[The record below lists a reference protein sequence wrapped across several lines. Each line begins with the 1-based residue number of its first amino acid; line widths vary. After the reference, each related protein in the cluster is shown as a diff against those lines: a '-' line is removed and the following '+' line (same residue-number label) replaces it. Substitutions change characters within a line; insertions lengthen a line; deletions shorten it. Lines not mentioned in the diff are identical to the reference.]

1 MIQRFEKFTTGITR
15 IYKSIRKIKKYK
27 MSALGLKGTHV
38 MCLHYLS
45 RHPEGLTATAL
56 CQLCSEDKAGISRIL
71 ADLKQKNLIRYE
83 QEENRKKYRTKA
95 VLTKDGLD
103 ESRKL
108 TKLILR
114 AVEAGGKGLAQ
125 KDLDTFYR
133 ALSVIADNLEHAC
146 LELDCSQQKGNYTS

>member
-15 IYKSIRKIKKYK
+15 IYKSIQKIKKYN
-27 MSALGLKGTHV
+27 MSSLGLKGTHV

-45 RHPEGLTATAL
+45 RHPEGLTATKL

-71 ADLKQKNLIRYE
+71 ADLKHKKLIRYE

-95 VLTKDGLD
+95 VLTKDGLN

-114 AVEAGGKGLAQ
+114 AVDAGGKGLAE
-125 KDLDTFYR
+125 KELDIFYR
-133 ALSVIADNLEHAC
+133 ALFIIAENLEQIC
-146 LELDCSQQKGNYTS
+146 LEMNQ

>member
-15 IYKSIRKIKKYK
+15 IYKSIQKIKKYK

-45 RHPEGLTATAL
+45 RHPEGLTAARL

-71 ADLKQKNLIRYE
+71 ADLEQKNLIRYE
-83 QEENRKKYRTKA
+83 QEENRKKYRAKA
-95 VLTKDGLD
+95 LLTKDGLN

-114 AVEAGGKGLAQ
+114 AVEVGGKGLSE
-125 KDLDTFYR
+125 KELEIFYH
-133 ALSVIADNLEHAC
+133 ALSLIADNLEQTC
-146 LELDCSQQKGNYTS
+146 SELGSP

>member
-15 IYKSIRKIKKYK
+15 IYKSIQKIKKYK

-45 RHPEGLTATAL
+45 RHPEGLTAARL
-56 CQLCSEDKAGISRIL
+56 CQFCSEDKAGISRIL
-71 ADLKQKNLIRYE
+71 ADLEQKNLIRYE
-83 QEENRKKYRTKA
+83 QEENRKKYRAKA
-95 VLTKDGLD
+95 LLTKDGLN

-114 AVEAGGKGLAQ
+114 AVEAGGKGLSE
-125 KDLDTFYR
+125 KELEIFYH
-133 ALSVIADNLEHAC
+133 ALSLIADNLEQTC
-146 LELDCSQQKGNYTS
+146 SELGSP

>member
-1 MIQRFEKFTTGITR
+1 MLNEVRMIQRFEKFTTGITR
-15 IYKSIRKIKKYK
+15 IYKSIQKIKKYK

-45 RHPEGLTATAL
+45 RHPEGLTAARL

-71 ADLKQKNLIRYE
+71 ADLEQKNLIRYE
-83 QEENRKKYRTKA
+83 QEENRKKYRAKA
-95 VLTKDGLD
+95 LLTKDGLN

-114 AVEAGGKGLAQ
+114 AVEVGGKGLSE
-125 KDLDTFYR
+125 KELEIFYH
-133 ALSVIADNLEHAC
+133 ALSLIADNLEQTC
-146 LELDCSQQKGNYTS
+146 SELGSP